1 MTKNQNRHLPTKE
14 IGEFMSE
21 QAKIADL
28 QEKVRKEKNRA
39 MGLRI
44 FSDIGFIV
52 FVAFLYLYF
61 GLNQGIVTLAVAVVG
76 VLGGLAG
83 IYGSMTANRRKNEL
97 MAELD
102 KLL

>member
-1 MTKNQNRHLPTKE
+1 
-14 IGEFMSE
+14 MSE
-21 QAKIADL
+21 QAKIADF
-28 QEKVRKEKNRA
+28 KRKSGKKKTEQWVCA
-39 MGLRI
+39 